1 MHSILIEIDMKR
13 VSVED
18 SVYLK
23 KYILVTVR
31 PGGCEGTQFHGDISF
46 EIQIQF
52 NVQFSW
58 LKLWSTFISKLYT
71 AYWAAPLLT

>member
-23 KYILVTVR
+23 KYHIK
-31 PGGCEGTQFHGDISF
+31 FD
-46 EIQIQF
+46 
-52 NVQFSW
+52 
-58 LKLWSTFISKLYT
+58 
-71 AYWAAPLLT
+71 

>member
-1 MHSILIEIDMKR
+1 MMHSILIEIDMKR

-31 PGGCEGTQFHGDISF
+31 PGGCEGTQFHGDLCDYNPWVITLPLTLIGILVLILSV
-46 EIQIQF
+46 IHDA
-52 NVQFSW
+52 
-58 LKLWSTFISKLYT
+58 SKKR
-71 AYWAAPLLT
+71 WG